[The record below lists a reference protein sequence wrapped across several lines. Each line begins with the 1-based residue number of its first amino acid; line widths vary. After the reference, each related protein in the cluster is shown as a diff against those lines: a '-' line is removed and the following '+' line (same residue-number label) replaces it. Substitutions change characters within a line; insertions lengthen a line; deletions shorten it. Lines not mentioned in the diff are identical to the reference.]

1 MDRIRKSIDDRRERT
16 DSSLVAERA
25 SATVAAAK
33 EIRTR
38 RQFSNLIEHD
48 RLIVDEQLFKFRD
61 SADRLLASERFAAPL
76 PDASV
81 ARERHAADQAMRG
94 ERETTDAILEQER
107 QRSDDAIT
115 SRDRRDVE
123 RESATTQR
131 HQTET
136 DERLSRERHGV
147 DDAVSAF
154 DDAKQALSQA
164 VIEKA
169 RNQDV
174 LAMITHELRNPLAVI
189 LANAQF
195 LADTVN
201 AQTREAAVDVQLS
214 AARMTR
220 LLSDLLDGAHIDV
233 GTFRIVPAE
242 HDVGALL
249 RGIRASYTPLF
260 EARRLSF
267 IVDASALP
275 VPGLIAFDHDR
286 IVQVLS
292 NLLSNAMKFTQA
304 NGTVGLRTNWH
315 ADCVEF
321 VVNDDGPGIAKNA
334 LPHVFERFWRAGTES
349 REGLGLGLYICKTI
363 VEAHGG
369 RIGVESERGNGAT
382 FRFTLP
388 AGQPASDAGAASSS
402 SARVMSTR

>member
-16 DSSLVAERA
+16 DSSLGAERA
-25 SATVAAAK
+25 SATVAAAR
-33 EIRTR
+33 ETRTR

-61 SADRLLASERFAAPL
+61 SADRLLASERVAAPW

-81 ARERHAADQAMRG
+81 ARERHAADEAMRG

-115 SRDRRDVE
+115 SRDRRESE
-123 RESATTQR
+123 RATTQER
-131 HQTET
+131 QTET
-136 DERLSRERHGV
+136 DERLSTERHGV

-154 DDAKQALSQA
+154 DDTKQALSRA

-169 RNQDV
+169 HNQDV

-189 LANAQF
+189 SANAQF
-195 LADTVN
+195 LADTVD

-220 LLSDLLDGAHIDV
+220 LVSDLLDSAHIDA
-233 GTFRIVPAE
+233 GTLRIVAAQ
-242 HDVGALL
+242 HDVGGLL
-249 RGIRASYTPLF
+249 REIRASYSPLF

-267 IVDASALP
+267 TVDASALP
-275 VPGLIAFDHDR
+275 VPGTIAFDHDR

-304 NGTVGLRTNWH
+304 NGTVGLRADWH
-315 ADCVEF
+315 ADRVEF
-321 VVNDDGPGIAKNA
+321 VVRDSGPGIAKYA

-349 REGLGLGLYICKTI
+349 RDGLGLGLYICKTI

-369 RIGVESERGNGAT
+369 RIGVDSERGNGAT

-388 AGQPASDAGAASSS
+388 GGKPASDAGAESSS
-402 SARVMSTR
+402 SARSMSAR